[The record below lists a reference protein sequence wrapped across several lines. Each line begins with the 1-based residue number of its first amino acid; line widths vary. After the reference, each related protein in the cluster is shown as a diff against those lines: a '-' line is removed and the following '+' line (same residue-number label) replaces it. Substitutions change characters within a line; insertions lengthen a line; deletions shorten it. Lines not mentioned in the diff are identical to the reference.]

1 MENVKEII
9 NNLMINKGLRRK
21 RDVAA
26 FFGVSPQA
34 LSFWIAKGEIPPK
47 HLLKLSQQNIMIN
60 PSEPSSSSSSAPGF
74 HPTEDSKTVID
85 YLMRENVSLKQE
97 LESLRAEIVELK
109 TPSPKD
115 NLLDKIVAD
124 SLLICGRVTDG
135 IITEVDGK
143 WKDILGYDDNQL
155 VGHRYDRADLIHPDE
170 LKRVWRIQE
179 KLKGTESIT
188 ESRYCTIQRWKH
200 GQTGDYVM
208 LSMVWDVNVTENKAI
223 VICKPIDR
231 FIGGGGELN

>member
-9 NNLMINKGLRRK
+9 NNLMINQGLRRK

-34 LSFWIAKGEIPPK
+34 LSFWIAKNQIPPK

-60 PSEPSSSSSSAPGF
+60 PSESSSISLTPGS

-85 YLMRENVSLKQE
+85 YLMRENVSLKQK
-97 LESLRAEIVELK
+97 LESLKAEIVELK
-109 TPSPKD
+109 APSQKD

-143 WKDILGYDDNQL
+143 WKDILGYDDDQL

>member
-9 NNLMINKGLRRK
+9 NNLMIHQGLKRK
-21 RDVAA
+21 RDVAT

-34 LSFWIAKGEIPPK
+34 LSFWIAKNQIPPK

-60 PSEPSSSSSSAPGF
+60 PSQSSSTPSTPES

-85 YLMRENVSLKQE
+85 YLMRENVSLKRE
-97 LESLRAEIVELK
+97 LESLRAEIVQLK
-109 TPSPKD
+109 TPSQKD

-170 LKRVWRIQE
+170 LKHVWRVQE

>member
-1 MENVKEII
+1 MNHCLDHIFKFLLFGNKCIDGD
-9 NNLMINKGLRRK
+9 NLT
-21 RDVAA
+21 
-26 FFGVSPQA
+26 F
-34 LSFWIAKGEIPPK
+34 
-47 HLLKLSQQNIMIN
+47 
-60 PSEPSSSSSSAPGF
+60 SSSAP
-74 HPTEDSKTVID
+74 KID
-85 YLMRENVSLKQE
+85 WKSVETGVVVNHILTNSLEKE
-97 LESLRAEIVELK
+97 LIVLLSNDWEGWYI
-109 TPSPKD
+109 

-143 WKDILGYDDNQL
+143 WKDILGYDDDQL

-208 LSMVWDVNVTENKAI
+208 LSMVWDVNVTENTAI

-231 FIGGGGELN
+231 FIDGGGELN

>member
-34 LSFWIAKGEIPPK
+34 LSFWIAKNQIPPK

-60 PSEPSSSSSSAPGF
+60 PSESSSISLTPGSQ
-74 HPTEDSKTVID
+74 PTEDSKTVID
-85 YLMRENVSLKQE
+85 YLMRENVSLKRE
-97 LESLRAEIVELK
+97 LESIKAEIVELK

-208 LSMVWDVNVTENKAI
+208 LSMVWDVNVTENTAI

-231 FIGGGGELN
+231 FIGGQGELN